1 MTKEMYWNEI
11 EEEAIQQE
19 EQKCQEYYEYQNN
32 NHVNDM
38 NVVNIKEKEMEKSLY
53 KIEKQYLDIINQAQE
68 MEGELTSE
76 LESALEITKNELEV
90 KSIAYVEV
98 IKAKESFN
106 TRIDEEIKRLQ
117 AMKKSNDKLVD
128 RLKNNLL
135 NAVNMFGNFEAGFL
149 KLSTRKSKSVEVN
162 IDTNDLPKEFKSIKV
177 TESADKA
184 AIKKAIEQGKEIEGC
199 ILVTKLNLQI
209 K

>member
-1 MTKEMYWNEI
+1 
-11 EEEAIQQE
+11 
-19 EQKCQEYYEYQNN
+19 
-32 NHVNDM
+32 
-38 NVVNIKEKEMEKSLY
+38 MEKSLY
-53 KIEKQYLDIINQAQE
+53 IIKEEYLDLISQIEQA
-68 MEGELTSE
+68 EGELTPE
-76 LESALEITKNELEV
+76 LESALTINKSELEV

-98 IKAKESFN
+98 IKQRESFN
-106 TRIDEEIKRLQ
+106 ARIDEEIKRLQ
-117 AMKKSNDKLVD
+117 AIKKANDNLVL

-177 TESADKA
+177 TEAPDKT
-184 AIKKAIEQGKEIEGC
+184 AIKKAIESGQEVEGC
-199 ILVTKLNLQI
+199 RIVENINLAI

>member
-1 MTKEMYWNEI
+1 
-11 EEEAIQQE
+11 
-19 EQKCQEYYEYQNN
+19 
-32 NHVNDM
+32 
-38 NVVNIKEKEMEKSLY
+38 MEKSLY
-53 KIEKQYLDIINQAQE
+53 IIKEEYLDLIIQIEQA
-68 MEGELTSE
+68 EGELTPE
-76 LESALEITKNELEV
+76 LESALTINKSELEV

-98 IKAKESFN
+98 IKQRESFN
-106 TRIDEEIKRLQ
+106 ARIDEEIKRLQ
-117 AMKKSNDKLVD
+117 AIKKSNDNLVL

-177 TESADKA
+177 TEAPDKT
-184 AIKKAIEQGKEIEGC
+184 AIKKAIESGQEIEGC
-199 ILVTKLNLQI
+199 RIIENINLAI

>member
-1 MTKEMYWNEI
+1 
-11 EEEAIQQE
+11 
-19 EQKCQEYYEYQNN
+19 
-32 NHVNDM
+32 
-38 NVVNIKEKEMEKSLY
+38 MEKSLY
-53 KIEKQYLDIINQAQE
+53 IIKEEYLDLISQIESA
-68 MEGELTSE
+68 EGELTPE
-76 LESALEITKNELEV
+76 LEGALTINKSELEV

-98 IKAKESFN
+98 IKQRESFN
-106 TRIDEEIKRLQ
+106 ARIDEEIKRLQ
-117 AMKKSNDKLVD
+117 AIKKANDNLVL

-177 TESADKA
+177 TEAPDKT
-184 AIKKAIEQGKEIEGC
+184 AIKKAIESGQEIEGC
-199 ILVTKLNLQI
+199 RIVENINLAI

>member
-1 MTKEMYWNEI
+1 
-11 EEEAIQQE
+11 
-19 EQKCQEYYEYQNN
+19 
-32 NHVNDM
+32 
-38 NVVNIKEKEMEKSLY
+38 MEKSLY
-53 KIEKQYLDIINQAQE
+53 IIKEEYLDLISQIEQA
-68 MEGELTSE
+68 EGELTPE
-76 LESALEITKNELEV
+76 LENALTINKSELEV

-98 IKAKESFN
+98 IKQRESFN
-106 TRIDEEIKRLQ
+106 ARIDEEIKRLQ
-117 AMKKSNDKLVD
+117 AIKKANDNLVL

-177 TESADKA
+177 TEAPDKT
-184 AIKKAIEQGKEIEGC
+184 AIKKAIESGQEVEGC
-199 ILVTKLNLQI
+199 RIVENINLSI

>member
-1 MTKEMYWNEI
+1 
-11 EEEAIQQE
+11 
-19 EQKCQEYYEYQNN
+19 
-32 NHVNDM
+32 
-38 NVVNIKEKEMEKSLY
+38 MEKSLY
-53 KIEKQYLDIINQAQE
+53 IIKEEYLDLISQIEQA
-68 MEGELTSE
+68 EGELTPE
-76 LESALEITKNELEV
+76 LESALTINKAELEV

-98 IKAKESFN
+98 IKQRESFN
-106 TRIDEEIKRLQ
+106 ARIDEEIKRLQ
-117 AMKKSNDKLVD
+117 AIKKANDNLVS

-177 TESADKA
+177 TEAPDKT
-184 AIKKAIEQGKEIEGC
+184 AIKKAIESGQEIEGC
-199 ILVTKLNLQI
+199 RIVENINLAI

>member
-1 MTKEMYWNEI
+1 
-11 EEEAIQQE
+11 
-19 EQKCQEYYEYQNN
+19 
-32 NHVNDM
+32 
-38 NVVNIKEKEMEKSLY
+38 MEKSLY
-53 KIEKQYLDIINQAQE
+53 VIKEEYLDLISQIEQA
-68 MEGELTSE
+68 EGELTPE
-76 LESALEITKNELEV
+76 LENALTINKAELEV

-98 IKAKESFN
+98 IKQRESFN
-106 TRIDEEIKRLQ
+106 ARIDEEIKRLQ
-117 AMKKSNDKLVD
+117 AIKKANDNLVL

-177 TESADKA
+177 TEAPDKT
-184 AIKKAIEQGKEIEGC
+184 AIKKAIESGQEVDGC
-199 ILVTKLNLQI
+199 RIVENINLSI

>member
-1 MTKEMYWNEI
+1 
-11 EEEAIQQE
+11 
-19 EQKCQEYYEYQNN
+19 
-32 NHVNDM
+32 
-38 NVVNIKEKEMEKSLY
+38 MEKSLY
-53 KIEKQYLDIINQAQE
+53 VIKEEYLDLISQIEQA
-68 MEGELTSE
+68 EGELTPD
-76 LESALEITKNELEV
+76 LESALTINKSELEV

-98 IKAKESFN
+98 IKQRESFN
-106 TRIDEEIKRLQ
+106 ARIDEEVKRLQ
-117 AMKKSNDKLVD
+117 AIKKANDNLVL

-177 TESADKA
+177 TEAPDKT
-184 AIKKAIEQGKEIEGC
+184 AIKKAIESGQEIEGC
-199 ILVTKLNLQI
+199 RIVENINLAI

>member
-1 MTKEMYWNEI
+1 
-11 EEEAIQQE
+11 
-19 EQKCQEYYEYQNN
+19 
-32 NHVNDM
+32 
-38 NVVNIKEKEMEKSLY
+38 MEKSLY
-53 KIEKQYLDIINQAQE
+53 QINSEYLDLISQIEQA
-68 MEGELTSE
+68 EGELTPE
-76 LESALEITKNELEV
+76 LESALTINKSELEV

-98 IKAKESFN
+98 IKQRESFN
-106 TRIDEEIKRLQ
+106 ARVDEEVKRLQ
-117 AMKKSNDKLVD
+117 AIKKANDNLVL

-177 TESADKA
+177 TEAPDKT
-184 AIKKAIEQGKEIEGC
+184 AIKKAIESGQEVEGC
-199 ILVTKLNLQI
+199 RIVENINLAI

>member
-1 MTKEMYWNEI
+1 
-11 EEEAIQQE
+11 
-19 EQKCQEYYEYQNN
+19 
-32 NHVNDM
+32 
-38 NVVNIKEKEMEKSLY
+38 MEKSLY
-53 KIEKQYLDIINQAQE
+53 VIKEEYLDLISQVEQA
-68 MEGELTSE
+68 EGELTPE
-76 LESALEITKNELEV
+76 LESALTINKAELEV

-98 IKAKESFN
+98 IKQRESFN
-106 TRIDEEIKRLQ
+106 ARIDEEIKRLQ
-117 AMKKSNDKLVD
+117 AIKKANDNLVL

-177 TESADKA
+177 TEAPDKT
-184 AIKKAIEQGKEIEGC
+184 AIKKAIESGQEIEGC
-199 ILVTKLNLQI
+199 RIVENINLAI

>member
-1 MTKEMYWNEI
+1 
-11 EEEAIQQE
+11 
-19 EQKCQEYYEYQNN
+19 
-32 NHVNDM
+32 
-38 NVVNIKEKEMEKSLY
+38 MEKSLY
-53 KIEKQYLDIINQAQE
+53 VIKEEYLDLISQIEQA
-68 MEGELTSE
+68 EGELTSE
-76 LESALEITKNELEV
+76 LESALTINKAELEV

-98 IKAKESFN
+98 IKQRESFN
-106 TRIDEEIKRLQ
+106 ARIDEEIKRLQ
-117 AMKKSNDKLVD
+117 AIKKANDNLVL

-177 TESADKA
+177 TEAPDKT
-184 AIKKAIEQGKEIEGC
+184 AIKKALESGQEVEGC
-199 ILVTKLNLQI
+199 RIVENINLAI